1 MVYSVNRVD
10 VINSLPLCSPHRI
23 QRGRSGAVT
32 LSQTLGIS
40 YCHAFEYDPRL
51 VYLKDHANR
60 EGEPYDAICN
70 QHCSV
75 AAFNMVLVRGPRKYN
90 LFPYLLILYPS

>member
-1 MVYSVNRVD
+1 MLS
-10 VINSLPLCSPHRI
+10 IASLFVALA
-23 QRGRSGAVT
+23 GYNGVAKGAVT

-40 YCHAFEYDPRL
+40 YCQAFDYDPWS

-60 EGEPYDAICN
+60 EGEPCDAICK
-70 QHCSV
+70 QLSSV
-75 AAFNMVLVRGPRKYN
+75 AAFNMVWVRGPKEYN